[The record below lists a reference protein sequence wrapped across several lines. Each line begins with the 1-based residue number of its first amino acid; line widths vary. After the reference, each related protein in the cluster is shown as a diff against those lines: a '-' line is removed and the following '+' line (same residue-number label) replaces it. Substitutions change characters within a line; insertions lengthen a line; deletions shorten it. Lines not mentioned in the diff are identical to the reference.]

1 MGSQLL
7 SYHNLYYMM
16 KVQIENFHIIF
27 FNISFLPY
35 KWKWISLKLQLSR
48 DLHTSIIEGRF
59 PEYVFLL
66 LPAPPNPSELAIP
79 HSCSVNNFMPVK
91 FLTSIFLVMT
101 ILTFFSILS
110 YCRFV
115 CNFLRIM
122 VYFFTSFTQIG
133 PFSVYIL
140 YLLIGGIFPILCH
153 CIRTLSWKLS
163 WRRTRGN
170 KV

>member
-1 MGSQLL
+1 M
-7 SYHNLYYMM
+7 
-16 KVQIENFHIIF
+16 
-27 FNISFLPY
+27 
-35 KWKWISLKLQLSR
+35 QLSR
-48 DLHTSIIEGRF
+48 DLHSSIIEGRF

-66 LPAPPNPSELAIP
+66 LPPPNPFLFLFYLSCPSELAIL
-79 HSCSVNNFMPVK
+79 HSCSVNNFMSVK

-122 VYFFTSFTQIG
+122 VCFFTSFTQIV

-140 YLLIGGIFPILCH
+140 YLLIGGIFPILFH
-153 CIRTLSWKLS
+153 CILTLS
-163 WRRTRGN
+163 
-170 KV
+170 